1 MMLKKR
7 FIISGL
13 GIATYLISV
22 GIAHYFDN
30 AIIETKMT
38 NLNTEHMSDLD
49 QQAFQIFTEKG
60 CQYCHS
66 ENHELPFY
74 ANFPVAK
81 TLMQYDITQGLRH
94 FEINPLLNALEKGE
108 RISDTNLAKVERVLA
123 DQTMPPKLYLTM
135 HWASSM
141 SERERLTLL
150 DWVKQTRQKQH
161 PNNPATEAFKN
172 DPVQPIYTQFEV
184 DEKKV
189 ELGFALFH
197 DPRLSSDNTISCA
210 SCHGL
215 TTGGVDN
222 LTTSKGVG
230 GAIGPINAP
239 TVFNAV
245 FNTHQ
250 FWDGRAADLQE
261 QAGGPPLNPIEMASH
276 SWQEIIDKL
285 SQDPTLRAQF
295 DSLYADGITEFSI
308 TDSIQEFEKTLITPN
323 SPFDLYLKGD
333 EKALSQE
340 EIEGY
345 ALFNQ
350 YKCSTCHAGE
360 ALGGETFEYMG
371 LKKDYFADRGNYTD
385 TDLGRFN
392 ASKKE
397 IDKHKFKVP
406 TLRNVNLTAPYFHDG
421 SAVTLKEA
429 VASMA
434 KYQVGVTLSESE
446 IDKITAY
453 LNTLTGEHNGK
464 PLS

>member
-1 MMLKKR
+1 MLKKR
-7 FIISGL
+7 FIIPGL
-13 GIATYLISV
+13 GIATYLLSV

-30 AIIETKMT
+30 AIIEKKMT
-38 NLNTEHMSDLD
+38 QLNTENMSSLD
-49 QQAFQIFTEKG
+49 QQAFKIFTEKG

-74 ANFPVAK
+74 ANFPIAK
-81 TLMQYDITQGLRH
+81 TLMQDDVTQGLRH

-108 RISDTNLAKVERVLA
+108 RISDTNLAKVERVLI
-123 DQTMPPKLYLTM
+123 DKTMPPDLYLTM

-141 SERERLTLL
+141 SETERQTLL
-150 DWVKQTRQKQH
+150 EWVKKTRQDQH
-161 PNNPATEAFKN
+161 PNNPAQEAFKN

-184 DEKKV
+184 DEKKA

-197 DPRLSSDNTISCA
+197 DPRLSSDNSISCA

-261 QAGGPPLNPIEMASH
+261 QAGGPPLNPIEMASS
-276 SWQEIIDKL
+276 SWKEIIDKL
-285 SQDPTLRAQF
+285 NQDPTLRAQF
-295 DSLYADGITEFSI
+295 DSIYPEGITEKSI
-308 TDSIQEFEKTLITPN
+308 TNSIQEFEKTLTTPN
-323 SPFDLYLKGD
+323 SPFDQYLKGN
-333 EKALSQE
+333 EKALTPE

-345 ALFNQ
+345 VLFNK

-360 ALGGETFEYMG
+360 AMGGESFEYMG
-371 LKKDYFADRGNYTD
+371 LKEDYFAARGKHTD
-385 TDLGRFN
+385 ADLGRFN

-406 TLRNVNLTAPYFHDG
+406 TLRNINLTAPYFHDG
-421 SAVTLKEA
+421 SAATLKEA

-434 KYQVGVTLSESE
+434 KYQVGVTLTDSE

-453 LNTLTGEHNGK
+453 LNALTGEHNGK
-464 PLS
+464 SLN